1 MDLNLIINELIVYA
15 KVNFKINEEDE
26 IFYRNLILG
35 ELNITSFNKVEVN
48 EEKISSFNDPSYF
61 IENLS
66 TYLKE
71 NGLNEDEIDKK
82 LTKIFGFLS
91 PLPSEVI
98 KEFNEIYEKKGDERA
113 LKYLYFLS
121 IKNDYIKK
129 SKIDKNLVWL
139 TNFKDKNLEITIN
152 LSKPEKNNKDIAKLL
167 TKTDDKKYPE
177 CLLCKENVGFYGN
190 KNHPARE
197 NIRLIPIS
205 LNNETWYLQYSPYGY
220 FNMHSIILKSEHS
233 NMKIDKETFS
243 NLLEFV
249 DKFPY
254 FFIGSNAD
262 LPIVGGSILNHEHY
276 QGGEHRLPIMD
287 SKIKKPYF
295 IDQNKHSSKLSLL
308 DWYNTAFLIEGED
321 KKDIV
326 EIADEILKK
335 WRNYDDIKNNIIS
348 HSGETLHNSI
358 TPCCEKDGDTYKL
371 YLILRNNRCDET
383 YPEGI
388 FHAHKEYHHIKSE
401 GIGIIEAMGLFIL
414 PPRLKREIEE
424 IKYCVENRLSSQDIL
439 NKYPSFNA
447 NFMPLI
453 DQLKKKNKKDVI
465 DEEIRNYI
473 NEVCKNIL
481 INTAVFKDDMK
492 GRSGVDKFVSS
503 LDL

>member
-1 MDLNLIINELIVYA
+1 MDLNLIVNELVSYA
-15 KVNFKINEEDE
+15 KLNFNINEEDE
-26 IFYRNLILG
+26 IFYRNIILG
-35 ELNITSFNKVEVN
+35 ELGINSFSKVEVD
-48 EEKISSFNDPSYF
+48 EEKIASFNSPDYF
-61 IENLS
+61 VDNLTQFLS
-66 TYLKE
+66 E
-71 NGLNEDEIDKK
+71 SGLTNDEIDKK
-82 LTKIFGFLS
+82 LTKIFGLLS
-91 PLPSEVI
+91 PRPSEVI
-98 KEFNEIYEKKGDERA
+98 KEFNEIYEKKGNERA

-129 SKIDKNLVWL
+129 SKIDKNLVWF

-152 LSKPEKNNKDIAKLL
+152 LSKPEKSNKDIAKLL
-167 TKTDDKKYPE
+167 VKSDDKKYPE
-177 CLLCKENVGFYGN
+177 CLLCKENVGFYGTAS
-190 KNHPARE
+190 HPARE
-197 NIRLIPIS
+197 NIRLIPLS
-205 LNNETWYLQYSPYGY
+205 LNNESWFLQYSPYGY
-220 FNMHSIILKSEHS
+220 FNMHSIILKGVHS
-233 NMKIDKETFS
+233 NMQINEETFS

-276 QGGEHRLPIMD
+276 QGGEHRLPIMNA
-287 SKIKKPYF
+287 KIKKPFF
-295 IDQNKHSSKLSLL
+295 IDPNKHSSKLSLL
-308 DWYNTAFLIEGED
+308 DWYNTAFLIEGENKND
-321 KKDIV
+321 V
-326 EIADEILKK
+326 IAVAKEILEK
-335 WRNYDDIKNNIIS
+335 WKNFDDPKNNIIS
-348 HSGETLHNSI
+348 HTGETRHNSI

-424 IKYCVENRLSSQDIL
+424 IKYCAENRLSSQDIFL
-439 NKYPSFNA
+439 RYPSFNPS
-447 NFMPLI
+447 FLPLV
-453 DQLKKKNKKDVI
+453 DSLKKKYKKETV
-465 DEEIRNYI
+465 DEEIRSYI
-473 NEVCKNIL
+473 NDVCKNIL

-492 GRSGVDKFVSS
+492 GRSGVDKFVST